1 MKTNSTFSLIL
12 LLVITCSTGVL
23 SQTRFGDASSGSANL
38 KLRLDSKHS
47 DGSNL
52 TLGSTVLTWYEKSGS
67 GVNATQN
74 IANVAYNSGGM
85 TFNNNG
91 YYSDTSCYRLK
102 QSDFDGKVDCPTVGN
117 VILTSHSNDN
127 NLVLDQI
134 QVLNVEG
141 IAVNDKVVIKIL
153 SASQLEVDLSALPS
167 GLYLIKTKT
176 GTLTVEKK

>member
-1 MKTNSTFSLIL
+1 M

-23 SQTRFGDASSGSANL
+23 SQTRFGDVSSGS
-38 KLRLDSKHS
+38 DSKHLNS
-47 DGSNL
+47 DGSNS
-52 TLGSTVLTWYEKSGS
+52 TLGSTVSTWYDKSGS

-85 TFNNNG
+85 TFNNKG

-117 VILTSHSNDN
+117 LILTSHSNDN

-134 QVLNVEG
+134 QVLSVEG